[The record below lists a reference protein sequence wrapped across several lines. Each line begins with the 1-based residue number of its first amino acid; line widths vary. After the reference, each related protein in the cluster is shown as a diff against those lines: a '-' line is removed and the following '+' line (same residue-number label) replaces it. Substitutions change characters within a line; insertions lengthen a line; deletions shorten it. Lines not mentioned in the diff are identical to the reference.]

1 MMCEECGKRPARM
14 AVTMITSGKATT
26 RRLCPQC
33 AARLQ
38 RGDAQSV
45 QTALLSALAGDNPPA
60 LTCPCCGRTTEQFLH
75 TGRLGC
81 PACYD
86 AFTPILGQL
95 LMQLDGVSQQE
106 PPQAAPLAENA
117 PAKLAANPRAQQ
129 IEQLRGELYQAVS
142 EENYERAAV
151 LRDEIRTLESE
162 AEQP

>member
-38 RGDAQSV
+38 RGDAHSV
-45 QTALLSALAGDNPPA
+45 QTAFLSALAGDNPPA

-117 PAKLAANPRAQQ
+117 PAKLAADPRAQQ

>member
-45 QTALLSALAGDNPPA
+45 QTAFLSALAGDNPPA

-106 PPQAAPLAENA
+106 PPQAAPLA
-117 PAKLAANPRAQQ
+117 
-129 IEQLRGELYQAVS
+129 
-142 EENYERAAV
+142 
-151 LRDEIRTLESE
+151 
-162 AEQP
+162 

>member
-33 AARLQ
+33 AAHLQ

-75 TGRLGC
+75 TGRC
-81 PACYD
+81 PRCPDPAD
-86 AFTPILGQL
+86 RAQSAHG
-95 LMQLDGVSQQE
+95 
-106 PPQAAPLAENA
+106 AAPA
-117 PAKLAANPRAQQ
+117 PS
-129 IEQLRGELYQAVS
+129 AVPL
-142 EENYERAAV
+142 NR
-151 LRDEIRTLESE
+151 
-162 AEQP
+162 